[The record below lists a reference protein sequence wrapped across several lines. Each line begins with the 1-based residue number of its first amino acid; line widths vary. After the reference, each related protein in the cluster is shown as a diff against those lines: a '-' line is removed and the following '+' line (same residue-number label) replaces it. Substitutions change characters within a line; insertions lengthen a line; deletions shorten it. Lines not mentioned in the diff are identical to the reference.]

1 MLDWEKIPDKSAI
14 GVGLPVARWHRTV
27 KIKSFQKR
35 VRQMQSINIINQTRE
50 ISDITAW
57 DKNDQKLLVSKVRAR
72 DIQEDIVSKIK
83 EIVTGEKEQNQ
94 VIVPYAMIAT
104 PKIIQ
109 IFTWNGE
116 KLENNYNFST
126 SEVMSIYDQE
136 FSDKRISES
145 YLEALVE
152 GWLRDL
158 AYNWKSETPPKLEEL
173 TQIGLVP
180 MLSETIQ

>member
-1 MLDWEKIPDKSAI
+1 
-14 GVGLPVARWHRTV
+14 
-27 KIKSFQKR
+27 
-35 VRQMQSINIINQTRE
+35 MQSINIIDQTRE

-83 EIVTGEKEQNQ
+83 DIVTFEHEQNK

-104 PKIIQ
+104 PTLIQ
-109 IFTWNGE
+109 IFTWDGE
-116 KLENNYNFST
+116 NLENHYNFST

-136 FSDKRISES
+136 FSDKRIFES

-158 AYNWKSETPPKLEEL
+158 AYNWKTENPPKLEEL
-173 TQIGLVP
+173 TQIGLVQK
-180 MLSETIQ
+180 LSERVQ